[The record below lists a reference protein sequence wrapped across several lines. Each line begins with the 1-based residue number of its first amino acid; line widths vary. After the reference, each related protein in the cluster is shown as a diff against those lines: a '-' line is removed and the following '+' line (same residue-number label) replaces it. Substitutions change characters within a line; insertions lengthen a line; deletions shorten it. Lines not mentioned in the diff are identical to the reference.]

1 MSVLQFS
8 CSIGSSFDV
17 RAFRV
22 QEALDQ
28 LPIVDLEVVCPEPDV
43 DLEALV
49 GKTASFTMLTG
60 YVHAVRGMRTWNGI
74 ASRAEQ
80 LRSLERGRDGTIVL
94 STYAIRIVPTL
105 YVLSLRKTSR
115 IFQRLSIP
123 DIVDAL
129 LQEWRIAPTWQIDR
143 SKYPKLEVKI
153 QYEETDLDFFRRL
166 LEEAGI
172 TFICMSEG
180 DDEKLI
186 LSDVVGLKPHRE
198 HPAIAFHD
206 DPDPSAEK
214 EYATRLQLRHDV
226 RPGATHHRDFDFRSP
241 AEPLAVSQLM
251 SFSESR
257 YEHFHYQP
265 AAFLAETKKAGS
277 TTPVADHKGIYRR
290 QTSHGEKQAAVTLES
305 LRRGKRLVQFTTNV
319 ADLVPGTG
327 FSIYDHPHPAL
338 KEKLVTTSMTITG
351 HPTEEWVFQVE
362 AYFANDV
369 IRPAKVTPKPRMES
383 LQSAVVVGPPGEEI
397 HTDEY
402 GRVRVQFPWDREGKS
417 DDNSSCWMRVLQG
430 WAGPHYGMIMIP
442 RIGQEVLVSFLG
454 GDPDAPI
461 VVGRAYNELNP
472 VPYKLPDDKTISG
485 WKSWSSPV
493 TGGYSELKI
502 EDKAEKE
509 LVYFRAQR
517 DHHQLVQRDEVER
530 IERNH
535 YRTVLDQ
542 QHLTVKSNKRELVKG
557 DVHTHIEANNFERID
572 GNVSVHIKGW
582 SATESGKEI
591 HLKAPTIVIEASE
604 MTLKGAGGFITFSA
618 SGIDIVGNIVNI
630 NSGGGAL
637 DGRGIVGDDAVK
649 DAEEAH
655 PKDHHKLIEE

>member
-8 CSIGSSFDV
+8 CAIGSSFDV
-17 RAFRV
+17 RAFKV
-22 QEALDQ
+22 HEGLDEV
-28 LPIVDLEVVCPEPDV
+28 PIVDLEVVCPEPDV
-43 DLEALV
+43 DLEGIV
-49 GKTASFTMLTG
+49 GKPANFTMITG
-60 YVHAVRGMRTWNGI
+60 YVHVVQGQRSWHGI
-74 ASRAEQ
+74 AIHAEQ

-94 STYAIRIVPTL
+94 STYAIRIVPPVYL
-105 YVLSLRKTSR
+105 LSLRKNSR

-123 DIVDAL
+123 DIIDAL
-129 LQEWRIAPTWQIDR
+129 LEEWGIATTWHIDR
-143 SKYPKLEVKI
+143 PKYPKLEVKI
-153 QYEETDLDFFRRL
+153 QYEETDFDFFRRL

-172 TFICMSEG
+172 TFICMTDGEP
-180 DDEKLI
+180 KLI
-186 LSDVVGLKPHRE
+186 LSDAVGLKPHRE
-198 HPAIAFHD
+198 HPPIAFHD

-214 EYATRLQLRHDV
+214 EYVTKLHLRHDV

-241 AEPLAVSQLM
+241 AEPLATKHLL
-251 SFSESR
+251 SFNEKR

-265 AAFLAETKKAGS
+265 GAFLSEAKKATS
-277 TTPVADHKGIYRR
+277 TTPVADLKGIYRR
-290 QTSHGEKQAAVTLES
+290 QTIHGDKLAAVTLEG
-305 LRRGKRLVQFTTNV
+305 LRTGKRRVDFSCNV
-319 ADLVPGTG
+319 PDLAPGTG
-327 FSIYDHPHPAL
+327 FSIYDHPHPTI
-338 KEKLVTTSMTITG
+338 KEKLVVASMHIEG
-351 HPTEEWVFQVE
+351 HPNEEWIFRVE
-362 AYFANDV
+362 ALFANDV

-485 WKSWSSPV
+485 WKSWSSPA

-502 EDKAEKE
+502 EDQAEKE

-517 DHHQLVQRDEVER
+517 DHHQLIQRDQVER
-530 IERNH
+530 VERDH
-535 YRTVLDQ
+535 YRTVLKE
-542 QHLTVKSNKRELVKG
+542 QHTMVKEDRVDKVKQ
-557 DVHTHIEANNFERID
+557 DVHTHIEGSDLQKID
-572 GNVSVHIKGW
+572 GIMSVRIKGR
-582 SATESGKEI
+582 SATESLDEI
-591 HLKAPTIVIEASE
+591 HLKAPTIVIEATN
-604 MTLKGAGGFITFSA
+604 MTLKGKGGFITFSE
-618 SGIDIVGNIVNI
+618 SGIDIVGEVVNI
-630 NSGGGAL
+630 NSGGFAL
-637 DGRGIVGDDAVK
+637 DGQGVVSDESVK
-649 DAEEAH
+649 DATEAH